1 MTTKQIPTKQTLGA
15 DVGRFIIGAVFVVMT
30 MAFLMVPYA
39 LSSNPGDTAPQL
51 ATAAA
56 RHLS

>member
-1 MTTKQIPTKQTLGA
+1 MTTKQTLAA
-15 DVGRFIIGAVFVVMT
+15 DVGRFIIAAVFVIMT

-39 LSSNPGDTAPQL
+39 LSFNPGEVGPAL
-51 ATAAA
+51 ATATA